1 MFNFKNK
8 IIMKKIVNIKSIA
21 LSMLLIALT
30 SCSSDFLDTTPQ
42 SNYVSGSFKTAQDA
56 ENLLTGSYG
65 ALSSAND
72 YFSYDRFY
80 VTEGISDSHYVNGDN
95 GSEQQLENFSY
106 NSSNSVIEGSYRNI
120 FAFIAAANAT
130 LDNVAEINDI
140 KWQGTNRKEQI
151 LAEAKFIRALAYF
164 ELVTQFG
171 GVPVMTSQLNGGNL
185 NPSRNTVSEV
195 YDQIIADLKD
205 AESVLGA
212 TPYANQNGRAT
223 KGAAQALLAKVYA
236 QKGDYTNC
244 LITANKVITTG
255 PYSLVT
261 NYASLWGKANNNSK
275 ESIYE
280 IQKDGSAGGWAFGIF
295 GLSSDNFQKR
305 NICTPEL
312 INLFLAEEGA
322 NGDRYKSSVEWGP
335 GAPFLM
341 PVNAWPVT
349 SMPYEGKYK
358 ANGWFNQD
366 NIRIIRLAD
375 IILLAAEANN
385 QLGNISAA
393 TTLLNQVR
401 TRAGL
406 AGTPANSKATLGMA
420 ILNERRLEL
429 VFECTR
435 WNDLKRADANGYI
448 NIVNVMNSQRNST
461 GQPLNYTM
469 AADKHQ
475 MIYPI
480 PNKDLLLNK
489 NLTQNPGYNQ

>member
-1 MFNFKNK
+1 M
-8 IIMKKIVNIKSIA
+8 
-21 LSMLLIALT
+21 MLLAIT
-30 SCSSDFLDTTPQ
+30 SCSSDFLDTKPE
-42 SNYVSGSFKTAQDA
+42 SDYVSGSFKTAQDA
-56 ENLLTGSYG
+56 ENLLTGAY
-65 ALSSAND
+65 ATLTSAND

-80 VTEGISDSHYVNGDN
+80 MTEGISDNHYVNGDN
-95 GSEQQLENFSY
+95 AGEQQLENFSFTP
-106 NSSNSVIEGSYRNI
+106 SNGVIEGSYRNN
-120 FAFIAAANAT
+120 FTFIAAANAT
-130 LDNVAEINDI
+130 LDNVATINDP

-151 LAEAKFIRALAYF
+151 MAEAKFIRALAYY

-185 NPSRNTVSEV
+185 TPARNTETEV
-195 YDQIIADLKD
+195 YNQIIADLTE
-205 AESVLGA
+205 AETVLGA
-212 TPYANQNGRAT
+212 TPYGGQNGRAT

-244 LITANKVITTG
+244 LIAANKVITTG
-255 PYSLVT
+255 PYSLVP
-261 NYASLWGKANNNSK
+261 NYFNLWRKANNNNT

-305 NICTPEL
+305 NLCTPEL
-312 INLFLAEEGA
+312 INLFIAEDGV
-322 NGDRYKSSVEWGP
+322 NGVRYTTSVEWGP

-341 PVNAWPVT
+341 PINAWPQT

-358 ANGWFNQD
+358 ADGWNNQD

-375 IILLAAEANN
+375 IILLAAEANV
-385 QLGNISAA
+385 QLVKAGTGGSLATAKDLLDDVRDRSGLAPTTA
-393 TTLLNQVR
+393 TTQSQ
-401 TRAGL
+401 L
-406 AGTPANSKATLGMA
+406 ALA

-435 WNDLKRADANGYI
+435 WNDLKRADKNGII
-448 NIVNVMNSQRNST
+448 NIVDVMNNQKNSS
-461 GQPLNYTM
+461 GQALGYTM

-480 PNKDLLLNK
+480 PQKDRLLNK
-489 NLTQNPGYNQ
+489 NLTQNPGYPLN